1 MTAYGNDHSE
11 DQATRALLAAWALD
25 ALDEGERARVE
36 ELMARDER
44 AAAEAASF
52 LATMAAVDE
61 GLEQLPPRPEL
72 RETVLRRVAATPQ
85 GRAPADAPSSPSAP
99 RGTDPAP
106 HGEPSAREQG
116 EVVPLSR
123 YRSSV
128 RRGRWLGLAAAILL
142 ITTVASFGLWRG
154 ERAAD
159 DVELAEIETPQS
171 DSAPAE
177 GSVTVQDDLAGSV
190 QIGVT
195 VEPSTGSQ
203 EPTSDPI
210 AAAEL

>member
-1 MTAYGNDHSE
+1 M
-11 DQATRALLAAWALD
+11 
-25 ALDEGERARVE
+25 
-36 ELMARDER
+36 
-44 AAAEAASF
+44 
-52 LATMAAVDE
+52 
-61 GLEQLPPRPEL
+61 
-72 RETVLRRVAATPQ
+72 
-85 GRAPADAPSSPSAP
+85 
-99 RGTDPAP
+99 
-106 HGEPSAREQG
+106 
-116 EVVPLSR
+116 
-123 YRSSV
+123 